1 VDPKKS
7 RQRDPKGA
15 GSERVVPPWR
25 YGMCGSLARLMWIPS
40 FQELSKK
47 DRTGQYSTPSSI
59 FLGLTFM
66 TESED
71 STRDAASHLLFAFG
85 VEELANQIKS
95 NQIKSNQIKS
105 NQIKSNQIKSNQIKS
120 NQISRMEASF
130 DCLTRLIQG
139 VEYNAIVPKE
149 GHCRIAIHQEGSRP
163 ISDPNRNPIPN
174 TPSSS
179 SSMDH

>member
-1 VDPKKS
+1 
-7 RQRDPKGA
+7 
-15 GSERVVPPWR
+15 
-25 YGMCGSLARLMWIPS
+25 MWIPS

-85 VEELANQIKS
+85 VEELA
-95 NQIKSNQIKS
+95 